1 MLFLSCL
8 GQLSQ
13 SESIFQY
20 MEGEDV
26 STFSKPDHMPP
37 FLDEIIDYLEGNNT
51 FAAVCGNNT
60 ECLFD
65 FSQTG
70 NEAVGMATMQFTE
83 EVAERVTMSS
93 MQLRLLN

>member
-8 GQLSQ
+8 GQISQ

-20 MEGEDV
+20 MMGEDV
-26 STFSKPDHMPP
+26 STFSQPDHMPP
-37 FLDEIIDYLEGNNT
+37 FLDKIIDTLEGNST
-51 FAAVCGNNT
+51 LTAVCGSNT

-70 NEAVGMATMQFTE
+70 DETVGIATMQFTE
-83 EVAERVTMSS
+83 EVTERVIMSS